1 MLKHKTYKSA
11 LRMDVG
17 LLTSHNLLNRWG
29 RVGCA
34 PLFKANLLGQLA
46 FSTSSGASQWWSFMG
61 RPEAP

>member
-34 PLFKANLLGQLA
+34 PLFKANLLGQFA
-46 FSTSSGASQWWSFMG
+46 FSTSSGASQW
-61 RPEAP
+61 